1 MEHGKRSLGEQKARK
16 LAAALGVH
24 ARRFLAV

>member
-1 MEHGKRSLGEQKARK
+1 MMPDTGKEA

-24 ARRFLAV
+24 ADKLSKECEALAR